1 MSSEVLIA
9 KRFKL
14 GRRIGSGSF
23 GEIYSAIDI
32 QANREVAVKIVHSY
46 AGADQYQASTARH

>member
-32 QANREVAVKIVHSY
+32 QANREVAVKIVISNY
-46 AGADQYQASTARH
+46 IGANQY